1 MRLRDLMTALATWLF
16 RRQLHEQAPRLQ
28 RSARAA
34 RLMDRTGRIEAVRS
48 SGRQAGNRLAHR

>member
-1 MRLRDLMTALATWLF
+1 MTALATWLF